1 MLTIASTADILP
13 LFLPVFSIVCFCFLI
28 FGREGKLNYP
38 PGPWGLPIIGNL
50 PQLGSTPHIA
60 LTELGNVYGDVF
72 SVRLGSREAVVLNSE
87 GAVRQA
93 LLQNSRQFSDRP
105 PMSASAIRG
114 VRNFSIVFG
123 EYCPAQALKK
133 RCALKA
139 IHQVAF
145 NNLEHFNKIVHD
157 AFLDF
162 KADLVGEEVQTFKPT
177 IQLKLAVI
185 KIIFNFTFGEGPRNQ
200 QLSEEVQKL
209 VVESDEFTES
219 SAATALV
226 DFLPW
231 VKPFMQKQI
240 ATVEQSVEALINF
253 VEKVYTSRKQHATN
267 DSCIAFCVTKLWE
280 KAKKKPNEDKY
291 DINMNLVLEEQN
303 DISYSLPKG
312 KPVNNGDEEIVKMIS
327 ADVFGAGLETV
338 SNALSWAMAYIV
350 NSPKIQQSLHQELD
364 MAVGRLRLPTI
375 QDKPNMP
382 LLQATVLEIL
392 RITSLVPLALP
403 HQTSEEAKLCGY
415 TIPKATL
422 VIVNLWAVNHD
433 PRMFEN
439 PHVFNPYR
447 FLNEDGEVC
456 QKKTKFQLPFSIGSR
471 RCLGST
477 LAKAEIFLLLACL
490 LQHFEFSST
499 TGENVDLESHF
510 GLTLRPK
517 PFSVCARLRCKRGT

>member
-1 MLTIASTADILP
+1 MLAVDSTADIL
-13 LFLPVFSIVCFCFLI
+13 LLVLPMLSFAFFCFFI
-28 FGREGKLNYP
+28 YGREGKLNYP
-38 PGPWGLPIIGNL
+38 PGPWALPVLGNL
-50 PQLGSTPHIA
+50 PQLGSAPHVTF
-60 LTELGNVYGDVF
+60 TELGKVYGDVF
-72 SVRLGSREAVVLNSE
+72 SVRLGSREAVVLNSGE
-87 GAVRQA
+87 AVRQA

-114 VRNFSIVFG
+114 VRKFSIVFG
-123 EYCPAQALKK
+123 EYCPAQVLKK

-139 IHQVAF
+139 IHQVVL
-145 NNLEHFNKIVHD
+145 NNMGHFNKIVHC

-162 KADLVGEEVQTFKPT
+162 KADLVNKVQTFKPS

-185 KIIFNFTFGEGPRNQ
+185 KIIFNFTFGDGPRTR
-200 QLSEEVQKL
+200 QLSEELQKL
-209 VVESDEFTES
+209 VLDSDEFTES
-219 SAATALV
+219 SAATGLV

-231 VKPFMQKQI
+231 VKPFVRKQI
-240 ATVEQSVEALINF
+240 ATVEHSVEELIDF
-253 VEKVYTSRKQHATN
+253 VDKVYTSRKQQAATDDSD
-267 DSCIAFCVTKLWE
+267 DSCIAFCITKIWE
-280 KAKKKPNEDKY
+280 KAKRKPNED
-291 DINMNLVLEEQN
+291 INTDLVVQEQN
-303 DISYSLPKG
+303 NLSCSSPKG
-312 KPVNNGDEEIVKMIS
+312 KPLDNGDEEIVKMIS

-350 NSPKIQQSLHQELD
+350 NSPNIQQSLHRELD
-364 MAVGRLRLPTI
+364 SAVGRLRLPTI

-403 HQTSEEAKLCGY
+403 HQTSEETKLCGY

-433 PRMFEN
+433 PRVFEN

-447 FLNEDGEVC
+447 FLNEDGQIC
-456 QKKTKFQLPFSIGSR
+456 QKKAKFQMPFSIGSR

-490 LQHFEFSST
+490 LQHFEFSSA
-499 TGENVDLESHF
+499 TGGSVDLESHF

-517 PFSVCARLRCKRGT
+517 PFSVCARLR

>member
-1 MLTIASTADILP
+1 MLAIATTVDIL
-13 LFLPVFSIVCFCFLI
+13 LLLLPVLSIACVCFLI
-28 FGREGKLNYP
+28 YGREGKLNYP
-38 PGPWGLPIIGNL
+38 PGPWGLPILGNL

-60 LTELGNVYGDVF
+60 LTELGKVYGDVF

-87 GAVRQA
+87 AVVRQA

-114 VRNFSIVFG
+114 VRKFSIVFG
-123 EYCPAQALKK
+123 EYCPAQVLKK

-139 IHQVAF
+139 IHQVVFSNMA
-145 NNLEHFNKIVHD
+145 HFNKIVHD

-162 KADLVGEEVQTFKPT
+162 KEDLVKKEVQTFKPSS
-177 IQLKLAVI
+177 QLKLAVV
-185 KIIFNFTFGEGPRNQ
+185 KIIFNFTFGVGPSNQ
-200 QLSEEVQKL
+200 QLSEELHKL

-219 SAATALV
+219 SAASALV

-231 VKPFMQKQI
+231 VKPFVRKQI
-240 ATVEQSVEALINF
+240 ATVEHSVEALINF
-253 VEKVYTSRKQHATN
+253 VDKVYTFRKQQATN
-267 DSCIAFCVTKLWE
+267 DSDSCTAFCVTKLWE
-280 KAKKKPNEDKY
+280 KAKKKPNEDA
-291 DINMNLVLEEQN
+291 NMNLVMEEQN
-303 DISYSLPKG
+303 DPSYSSPKG

-327 ADVFGAGLETV
+327 TDVFGAGLETV
-338 SNALSWAMAYIV
+338 SNALSWAIAYIV
-350 NSPKIQQSLHQELD
+350 NSSKIQQSLHRELD
-364 MAVGRLRLPTI
+364 GAVGRLRLPSI

-382 LLQATVLEIL
+382 LLQATVLEVL

-433 PRMFEN
+433 PCVFEN

-447 FLNEDGEVC
+447 FLNEEGEIC
-456 QKKTKFQLPFSIGSR
+456 EKTKLQLPFSIGSR

-490 LQHFEFSST
+490 LQHFEFSSA
-499 TGENVDLESHF
+499 TGGNVDLESHF

-517 PFSVCARLRCKRGT
+517 PFSVYARLR

>member
-1 MLTIASTADILP
+1 MLAIDSTADIL
-13 LFLPVFSIVCFCFLI
+13 LLLLPVISIAYFCFLVY
-28 FGREGKLNYP
+28 GRGGKLNYP
-38 PGPWGLPIIGNL
+38 PRPWGLPILGNL

-60 LTELGNVYGDVF
+60 LTKLGKVYGDVF

-87 GAVRQA
+87 EVVRQA

-114 VRNFSIVFG
+114 VRKFSIVFG
-123 EYCPAQALKK
+123 EYCSTQVLKK

-139 IHQVAF
+139 IHQVVF
-145 NNLEHFNKIVHD
+145 NNMGHFNRIVQD

-162 KADLVGEEVQTFKPT
+162 KADLVKKEVQTFKPS

-185 KIIFNFTFGEGPRNQ
+185 KIIFNFTFGEGPCNQ
-200 QLSEEVQKL
+200 QLSEELQKL

-219 SAATALV
+219 SAASALV
-226 DFLPW
+226 DFLHW
-231 VKPFMQKQI
+231 VKPFVRKQI
-240 ATVEQSVEALINF
+240 ATVEHSVEELIDF
-253 VEKVYTSRKQHATN
+253 VDRVYTSRKEQAAN
-267 DSCIAFCVTKLWE
+267 DSCIAVCVTKLWE
-280 KAKKKPNEDKY
+280 KTKKKPNED
-291 DINMNLVLEEQN
+291 INMNLVVEGQN
-303 DISYSLPKG
+303 DLSYSSPKG

-338 SNALSWAMAYIV
+338 SNALCWAMAYIV
-350 NSPKIQQSLHQELD
+350 NSPKIQQSLHRELD
-364 MAVGRLRLPTI
+364 SAVGRLRLPTI

-382 LLQATVLEIL
+382 LLQATVLEVL

-403 HQTSEEAKLCGY
+403 HQTSEETKLCGY

-433 PRMFEN
+433 PRVFEN

-447 FLNEDGEVC
+447 FLNEHGEVC
-456 QKKTKFQLPFSIGSR
+456 EKKSKFQLPFSIGSR

-490 LQHFEFSST
+490 LQHFEFSSA
-499 TGENVDLESHF
+499 TGGNVDLDSHF

-517 PFSVCARLRCKRGT
+517 PFSICAHLR